1 MLRKILDRLRGKTK
15 VFSSSKKI
23 NGAMSSGKKDQ
34 RGQWY
39 KDIY

>member
-1 MLRKILDRLRGKTK
+1 MLDRLRGKAK
-15 VFSSSKKI
+15 VFSTSKAI
-23 NGAMSSGKKDQ
+23 RGAMSSGKKDQ